1 MEEKVYFQN
10 SKGNKLCGIL
20 SNSTGDLSK
29 LIMIIVP
36 GFGSN
41 KNKPNYLVMVDE
53 LNKLLVSSFRF
64 DVYGHGESEG
74 NFEDITISEVVD
86 DILQAIAFLKKKGH
100 SRIGLIGS
108 SFGGISSIMA
118 ASKIKDLVCLALK
131 SPVSNYIDRT
141 KYILTEEKILDWKT
155 KGYRIDEDGN
165 SVNYTFFEDFD
176 KNNGYKA
183 AKFINIPT
191 VIVHGDADESVP
203 YAQSVKLV
211 SLLQNGVLITVH
223 GANHRYTNPEHAKQM
238 IQAISNFVKRYV

>member
-74 NFEDITISEVVD
+74 NFEDITISEAVD
-86 DILQAIAFLKKKGH
+86 DILQAIAFLQKKGY